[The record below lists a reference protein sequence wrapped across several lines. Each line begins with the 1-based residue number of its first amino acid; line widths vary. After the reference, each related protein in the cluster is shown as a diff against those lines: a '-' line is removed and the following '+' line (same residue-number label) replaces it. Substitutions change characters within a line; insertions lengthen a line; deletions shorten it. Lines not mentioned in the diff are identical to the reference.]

1 MNNRSDHFE
10 SGTEA
15 KWKAFAPM
23 LSSLSGGG
31 KPRETLTCCV
41 RVPAVLMPILCLSA
55 ASLGRVST
63 DAMGVTW
70 WNNVA
75 RECKRLSKSPVQGHR
90 TGFDEHMLQYLVN
103 LTLSCGLSVVYVLEI
118 LTRYK
123 DLKTCWVWNWIRDR
137 VGIKLAFVE
146 SAQCFVIVAVVHGC
160 FRNSR

>member
-1 MNNRSDHFE
+1 
-10 SGTEA
+10 
-15 KWKAFAPM
+15 M

-31 KPRETLTCCV
+31 KRRETLTCCV

-70 WNNVA
+70 WNSMA

-103 LTLSCGLSVVYVLEI
+103 LALSCGLSAVYVLKI

-123 DLKTCWVWNWIRDR
+123 DLKTC
-137 VGIKLAFVE
+137 
-146 SAQCFVIVAVVHGC
+146 
-160 FRNSR
+160 